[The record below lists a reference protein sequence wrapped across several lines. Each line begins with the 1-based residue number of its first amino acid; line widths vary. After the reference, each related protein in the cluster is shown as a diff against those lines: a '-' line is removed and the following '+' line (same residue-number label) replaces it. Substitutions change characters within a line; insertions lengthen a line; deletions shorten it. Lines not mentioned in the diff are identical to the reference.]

1 MAGEVPASA
10 DAKVTASSVCSDL
23 ISERDRGRSIQ
34 SDIRTGAK
42 KFSPAIAGGAP
53 AQRPPT
59 SELEIESTIFVSSG
73 VLVAF
78 A

>member
-1 MAGEVPASA
+1 MGIRDGPTSFRSPWQNGYAER
-10 DAKVTASSVCSDL
+10 L
-23 ISERDRGRSIQ
+23 IGGRSIQ

-73 VLVAF
+73 VLVMQEK
-78 A
+78 